1 MCRALILSKKI
12 SPRAF
17 KEVVKKGTEAGEVG
31 IEGTTIQQPDQV
43 HVLQTVLHIAQTVS
57 VSVSVGAYTTSQ
69 GIGKRPTSVL
79 PAPHLPCD
87 LSSCNLELRHS
98 SLRVISGQTNRSSLT
113 TEQPVR

>member
-43 HVLQTVLHIAQTVS
+43 PHALMPSCPSPTQ
-57 VSVSVGAYTTSQ
+57 
-69 GIGKRPTSVL
+69 KRESKFPKGCT
-79 PAPHLPCD
+79 
-87 LSSCNLELRHS
+87 
-98 SLRVISGQTNRSSLT
+98 RS
-113 TEQPVR
+113 